1 MWGEGGS
8 KLRRFAKPQPAASS
22 SQRCAATYK
31 LGVQNISC
39 ICNFYPEFIFLHL
52 REKEPIS
59 AAKSFNIIGSLKK
72 ITYVLDLH
80 RYTAIF
86 ILHGPDPFF
95 YLLLFTFSSKFNT
108 LCRRNVWHLKS
119 SMQNNRMAVSIP
131 FYSFLFSICL
141 PLSARQLGIG
151 NVSEILFKS
160 IKQVLTESTFITEGN

>member
-1 MWGEGGS
+1 MTWVWSTWNNGSCEHEDTCCGLRGELGAIKFRTLLHILHHLAEIVLYLHIADVGGG
-8 KLRRFAKPQPAASS
+8 RQQTPQICQAAAS

-86 ILHGPDPFF
+86 ILHGPEPFL

-108 LCRRNVWHLKS
+108 LC
-119 SMQNNRMAVSIP
+119 
-131 FYSFLFSICL
+131 
-141 PLSARQLGIG
+141 
-151 NVSEILFKS
+151 
-160 IKQVLTESTFITEGN
+160 

>member
-1 MWGEGGS
+1 MTWVWSTWNNGSCEHEDTCCGLRAELGAIKFRTLLHILHHLAEIVLYLHIADVGGG
-8 KLRRFAKPQPAASS
+8 RQQTPQICQAAAAAS

-86 ILHGPDPFF
+86 ILHGPE
-95 YLLLFTFSSKFNT
+95 
-108 LCRRNVWHLKS
+108 
-119 SMQNNRMAVSIP
+119 P
-131 FYSFLFSICL
+131 FYICYFLHFQ
-141 PLSARQLGIG
+141 LSLIHFA
-151 NVSEILFKS
+151 
-160 IKQVLTESTFITEGN
+160 EGMFDI